1 VNWRAT
7 DSVFYPR
14 RGQNFGPNEFG
25 TLADQDIAISRNHA
39 HLQMYIMII
48 AYILLLVSSSTFAAE
63 TIIGYPYARANH
75 DLRKEISD
83 DGDRFIPSYEKATFA
98 VDGDIWQ
105 RTMGTQEFYH
115 GFGYWLQP
123 RAEIRP
129 NSFFVVN
136 VRGIA
141 YSGSS
146 SEGYANPFGI
156 YALIGTTGIWPEQIL
171 SARLLIRAGDIERQ
185 TVGAGLLIQDREM
198 NGGLLSLSN
207 DYYEFRVRADSTG
220 ALVRGD
226 DTLITDLS
234 LFGGWFSSGA
244 ALWTASKAQSHLP
257 ENRAAYFYVG
267 SSHAI
272 YGNLKYELE
281 GGRRAAANAGLANLS
296 YANTIGG
303 LRLNTKVEYRIY
315 NHEFGKDFV
324 GQIQNQYVSYDQL
337 DKPFTNAMNVFVRDD
352 NAQVYALHLDA
363 QYSINHKWRM
373 TSLNEIGQFDY
384 RNAEDKYFYFYRV
397 GASHCPLLER
407 DDCVTLFFSNKV
419 LNDSYNRPPKDVSL
433 NNVELFKSV
442 QYVGVEGHFR
452 F

>member
-1 VNWRAT
+1 
-7 DSVFYPR
+7 VFYPR

-272 YGNLKYELE
+272 YGNLKYEL
-281 GGRRAAANAGLANLS
+281 RRAEGRSQRWTRQSILCKYHWRASVEHKGGVPNLQP
-296 YANTIGG
+296 
-303 LRLNTKVEYRIY
+303 RIWKG
-315 NHEFGKDFV
+315 FCWSDSKS
-324 GQIQNQYVSYDQL
+324 IR
-337 DKPFTNAMNVFVRDD
+337 FVRSTR
-352 NAQVYALHLDA
+352 QTVH
-363 QYSINHKWRM
+363 QRH
-373 TSLNEIGQFDY
+373 E
-384 RNAEDKYFYFYRV
+384 
-397 GASHCPLLER
+397 
-407 DDCVTLFFSNKV
+407 CV
-419 LNDSYNRPPKDVSL
+419 RP
-433 NNVELFKSV
+433 
-442 QYVGVEGHFR
+442 R
-452 F
+452 